1 MNGNTRYHAE
11 IKLTIEDHEARIN
24 CFADTLAEIFQDI
37 GTIASQFPP
46 DWKNPALR
54 DIINAERRA
63 AQLNVQQPPK
73 ASQVN
78 TKQPPAGKPAD
89 QIPLCQDCGT
99 DEFMEM
105 IEFADKK
112 TGKHRKAWKCQQCG
126 KWHWPPKNGEGR

>member
-1 MNGNTRYHAE
+1 MDGNTRYHAE
-11 IKLTIEDHEARIN
+11 INLTIEGHAARVN

-63 AQLNVQQPPK
+63 SQLNAQ
-73 ASQVN
+73 
-78 TKQPPAGKPAD
+78 QPPAGKPAD

-99 DEFMEM
+99 GEFMEL
-105 IEFADKK
+105 IEFQDKK
-112 TGKHRKAWKCQQCG
+112 TGKHRKAWKCQQCD

>member
-11 IKLTIEDHEARIN
+11 INLTIEGHAARVN

-46 DWKNPALR
+46 DWKNPGLR

-63 AQLNVQQPPK
+63 AQLN
-73 ASQVN
+73 A
-78 TKQPPAGKPAD
+78 KQPPTATPAA
-89 QIPLCQDCGT
+89 QTPVCPDCGT

-105 IEFADKK
+105 IEFVDKK
-112 TGKHRKAWKCQQCG
+112 TGARRKAWKCQNCG
-126 KWHWPPKNGEGR
+126 KWYWPPNNGKGR